1 MMQSSKTMM
10 WPFVGLF
17 LLLPACGDDGGGGS
31 SGGGGGG
38 GTDDGGGT
46 GGDGDSGADD
56 ESGDGSPP
64 DPGPNE
70 HGDQCGGDVRGW
82 ETRCLVEELEAVAS
96 DRGEIPGVPPTGEH
110 TQRALCCEGQPS
122 VETADAGC
130 HGYCMLELCEA
141 ALADH
146 ISRCDTCL
154 GRNCGFDMTD
164 CLDGGAHTQTFAC
177 LAPLG
182 GNSYTLTASCSAIN
196 NEKRNPDGTF
206 FFLQQP
212 LNDTNDDPDI
222 CMPPDNLELDPPRG
236 LGQFTASAGEGTV
249 ARVSWSLADMS
260 GEESS
265 DDLEVLF
272 QYGIMPCA
280 TPSSDCLELTA
291 LKLTLPTT
299 TAMGMTIT
307 NARLSVVAI
316 EDAPVLERGERF
328 SYPEGTI
335 RVLMQAHVNGFP
347 LVLTGTNVG
356 SPSGRV
362 SPEGDQFS
370 FSGLR
375 FEFVDSVIT
384 AALEIEIQGQYDA
397 RRPNA
402 QITRSTAPESCDE
415 PVTLLATSWDSDQ
428 DALSHTWWV
437 RDIGSFTGPLLE
449 VLLPAGEYD
458 VMLTSRDPSGLVDSA
473 TLRYA
478 RTCR

>member
-1 MMQSSKTMM
+1 MLQFDETTM
-10 WPFVGLF
+10 WPLVGLL

-31 SGGGGGG
+31 SGGGGG
-38 GTDDGGGT
+38 TDGDGGGT
-46 GGDGDSGADD
+46 GGDADSGADD
-56 ESGDGSPP
+56 ESGDPIP
-64 DPGPNE
+64 DPDPLGE
-70 HGDQCGGDVRGW
+70 QCGSDVLGW
-82 ETRCLVEELEAVAS
+82 ETRCLVEELEAITS
-96 DRGEIPGVPPTGEH
+96 DRGEIPGVPATGEH

-146 ISRCDTCL
+146 ISRCNSCL
-154 GRNCGFDMTD
+154 VKNCGFDMTN
-164 CLDGGAHTQTFAC
+164 CLAGGAHNQIFAC
-177 LAPLG
+177 ADPLG
-182 GNSYTLTASCSAIN
+182 GNSYTLTTSCSAIN
-196 NEKRNPDGTF
+196 NEQRNPDGTF

-212 LNDTNDDPDI
+212 LNDTLDDPDI
-222 CMPPDNLELDPPRG
+222 CQPTGNLEHDPPRG
-236 LGQFTASAGEGTV
+236 LGQFTASAGDGTV
-249 ARVSWSLADMS
+249 ARLNWSLADMS

-280 TPSSDCLELTA
+280 APSSDCLELTA
-291 LKLTLPTT
+291 LELSLPTT
-299 TAMGMTIT
+299 SAMGMTIT
-307 NARLSVVAI
+307 RARLSVVAV

-328 SYPEGTI
+328 SYPEGAI
-335 RVLMQAHVNGFP
+335 GVLMQAHVNGFP

-370 FSGLR
+370 LSGLR
-375 FEFVDSVIT
+375 FEFIDSVIT

-402 QITRSTAPESCDE
+402 QITKSTAPESCDE
-415 PVTLLATSWDSDQ
+415 PVTLLATSWDGDQ
-428 DALSHTWWV
+428 DALTHTWWV
-437 RDIGSFTGPLLE
+437 RDVGSFTGPLLE
-449 VLLPAGEYD
+449 VLLPAGEHD
-458 VMLTSRDPSGLVDSA
+458 VMLTSQDPSGLVDRA
-473 TLRYA
+473 ALRYA